1 MMADDKRTNNISAL
15 PKTSVWSVH
24 DDDCGGDDDDDVDD
38 RDASD
43 EKNYDYDDS
52 LSFKEQ
58 AMAAE
63 RENALGKMCMTTEP
77 IRPAPQIDLHF
88 RAAAAARAGIINCL

>member
-1 MMADDKRTNNISAL
+1 M
-15 PKTSVWSVH
+15 WSVH
-24 DDDCGGDDDDDVDD
+24 DDDDGDDVDD

-58 AMAAE
+58 AMAAG
-63 RENALGKMCMTTEP
+63 RENAKRTW
-77 IRPAPQIDLHF
+77 
-88 RAAAAARAGIINCL
+88 

>member
-1 MMADDKRTNNISAL
+1 MMADDKRTNNISAF

-24 DDDCGGDDDDDVDD
+24 DDDDDCGGDDDVDD

-58 AMAAE
+58 ALAVG
-63 RENALGKMCMTTEP
+63 REDSKRTW
-77 IRPAPQIDLHF
+77 
-88 RAAAAARAGIINCL
+88 

>member
-1 MMADDKRTNNISAL
+1 MMAGDKRTNNISAI
-15 PKTSVWSVH
+15 PKTSEWSVH
-24 DDDCGGDDDDDVDD
+24 DDDDCGGGDDDVDD

-58 AMAAE
+58 AMAAG
-63 RENALGKMCMTTEP
+63 RENSKRTW
-77 IRPAPQIDLHF
+77 
-88 RAAAAARAGIINCL
+88 

>member
-1 MMADDKRTNNISAL
+1 M
-15 PKTSVWSVH
+15 WSVH

-58 AMAAE
+58 ATAAG
-63 RENALGKMCMTTEP
+63 RENSKRTW
-77 IRPAPQIDLHF
+77 
-88 RAAAAARAGIINCL
+88 

>member
-1 MMADDKRTNNISAL
+1 MADDKRTNNISAI

-24 DDDCGGDDDDDVDD
+24 DDDDGDDVDD

-52 LSFKEQ
+52 LSFKDQ
-58 AMAAE
+58 AMAAG
-63 RENALGKMCMTTEP
+63 RENSKRTW
-77 IRPAPQIDLHF
+77 
-88 RAAAAARAGIINCL
+88 

>member
-1 MMADDKRTNNISAL
+1 MMADDKRTNNISAI
-15 PKTSVWSVH
+15 PKSSVWSVH
-24 DDDCGGDDDDDVDD
+24 DDDGGDDDVDD

-58 AMAAE
+58 AMAAG
-63 RENALGKMCMTTEP
+63 RENSKRTW
-77 IRPAPQIDLHF
+77 
-88 RAAAAARAGIINCL
+88 

>member
-1 MMADDKRTNNISAL
+1 MEEDDNDHSEVVDDAWWLAGDKRTNNISAI

-24 DDDCGGDDDDDVDD
+24 DDDDDDDCGGGGDDDVDD

-58 AMAAE
+58 AVAG
-63 RENALGKMCMTTEP
+63 RENSKRTW
-77 IRPAPQIDLHF
+77 
-88 RAAAAARAGIINCL
+88 